1 MRALKIDIIR
11 LLYDVCYAASR
22 AMMWLHN
29 GHERVKVYW
38 AKQGK
43 RDVFLYTNVLIKI
56 QIIKCEVIEIVRR
69 VPLPPNGGQPKV
81 LKAVFWKSLTVIP
94 YTPSF
99 CIVLFLSHP
108 SQFYLKCGVS
118 RARAK
123 PQSAS
128 AMLPCEAADE
138 PFSGTTTWLT
148 RGLPGF
154 GGVEK

>member
-1 MRALKIDIIR
+1 
-11 LLYDVCYAASR
+11 
-22 AMMWLHN
+22 MMWLRN

-43 RDVFLYTNVLIKI
+43 RDAFLYSDVLINI

-69 VPLPPNGGQPKV
+69 VPLPPKWWTVQGPEGSLLKV
-81 LKAVFWKSLTVIP
+81 SLTVIP
-94 YTPSF
+94 YAPSF
-99 CIVLFLSHP
+99 CIVLFLSQP

-138 PFSGTTTWLT
+138 PFSDTTTWLT